1 MSQGGAFIRE
11 LHQTGVMIKILQEE
25 NSFTRTYDER
35 PVIMTG
41 PLATVLAVQQQLL
54 DRMATYVG
62 REGGRDC
69 RFSSSVV
76 PRLLLFSARMH
87 F

>member
-1 MSQGGAFIRE
+1 M
-11 LHQTGVMIKILQEE
+11 VKILQEE
-25 NSFTRTYDER
+25 KSFTRTYDER

-54 DRMATYVG
+54 DRMATYVFFQEG
-62 REGGRDC
+62 REGGVRVFV
-69 RFSSSVV
+69 RFNLTALSFFLL
-76 PRLLLFSARMH
+76 RLFRILH